1 MFHRGDRVDPEWL
14 AGIELFAGLDPH
26 GIDTAAKL
34 GRRREMGAGERIVDQ
49 GRVGD
54 ACFVIGTGQASVYI
68 RGEYVNT
75 VGPGS
80 VIGEMALLEH
90 RPRSATVVA
99 DTDMVLVEFGIEE
112 FKRFLAA
119 NPAANDQILGVLNR
133 RVRDNLSRD

>member
-1 MFHRGDRVDPEWL
+1 MFRRGDRVDPEWL
-14 AGIELFAGLDPH
+14 AGIELFSGLDAH
-26 GIDTAAKL
+26 GVETAAKL
-34 GRRREMGAGERIVDQ
+34 GRRREVPAGERIIDQ

-80 VIGEMALLEH
+80 VVGEMALLEH
-90 RPRSATVVA
+90 RPRNATVVA
-99 DTDMVLVEFGIEE
+99 DTDMVLVAFGIEE
-112 FKRFLAA
+112 FKRFLDAT
-119 NPAANDQILGVLNR
+119 PAAKQEILGMLNR